1 MAQRAALVRAG
12 ICVALVA
19 LALSIVTVWR
29 TAPAEHTASAP
40 VQLRFSTAP
49 MTGPANTDATTTIKW
64 PVVPVTDPRP
74 FDPCFDIPSSVIAA
88 AGLDQ
93 TPPAP
98 EEGLRCRYDSRNNYQ
113 LAVEAVVWRTYED
126 SLPADGVET
135 TIAGHRAAEYN
146 IMKPTDWNNQWWVS
160 CMITFKTSYGV
171 VQQSLYYASQKYSPD
186 GPGCLVENRRVA
198 NILAPAYKF

>member
-19 LALSIVTVWR
+19 LVLSIVTVWR

-49 MTGPANTDATTTIKW
+49 MTGPANTGATTTIKW

-113 LAVEAVVWRTYED
+113 
-126 SLPADGVET
+126 
-135 TIAGHRAAEYN
+135 
-146 IMKPTDWNNQWWVS
+146 
-160 CMITFKTSYGV
+160 
-171 VQQSLYYASQKYSPD
+171 
-186 GPGCLVENRRVA
+186 
-198 NILAPAYKF
+198 

>member
-1 MAQRAALVRAG
+1 MAQQVGLARVGLCTALM
-12 ICVALVA
+12 ALI
-19 LALSIVTVWR
+19 LSGLVVWR
-29 TAPAEHTASAP
+29 TAPTEHAVSAP

-49 MTGPANTDATTTIKW
+49 MTTGATTTIKW
-64 PVVPVTDPRP
+64 PVVATTDPRP
-74 FDPCFDIPSSVIAA
+74 FDPCYDIPGSVIAA
-88 AGLDQ
+88 AALDQ

-113 LAVEAVVWRTYED
+113 VAVEAIVWRTYED

-171 VQQSLYYASQKYSPD
+171 VQQSLYYASQKFSPD

-198 NILAPAYKF
+198 NILVPAYRF

>member
-1 MAQRAALVRAG
+1 MARRAG
-12 ICVALVA
+12 LLMVVMA
-19 LALSIVTVWR
+19 LALSGLVVWR
-29 TAPAEHTASAP
+29 TAPAERATSAP

-49 MTGPANTDATTTIKW
+49 MTAGATTTIKW

-74 FDPCFDIPSSVIAA
+74 FDPCYDIPGSVIAA

-135 TIAGHRAAEYN
+135 TIQGHRAAEYN

-198 NILAPAYKF
+198 NILAPSYRF

>member
-1 MAQRAALVRAG
+1 MALTLSGLV
-12 ICVALVA
+12 
-19 LALSIVTVWR
+19 VWR
-29 TAPAEHTASAP
+29 TAPAEHPTSAP

-49 MTGPANTDATTTIKW
+49 MTAPAGTGATTTIKW

-74 FDPCFDIPSSVIAA
+74 FDPCYDIPGSVIAA

-135 TIAGHRAAEYN
+135 TIQGHRAAEYN